1 MWEKKIQIVIKRKE
15 ERPFFKSKHSGMVKH
30 SPEINVA
37 DVKLFNGKLFCVI
50 LLSVKVCISESV
62 GGKLEK
68 GVLWWRENCREAV

>member
-1 MWEKKIQIVIKRKE
+1 
-15 ERPFFKSKHSGMVKH
+15 MVKH

-37 DVKLFNGKLFCVI
+37 DVKLFNRKLFCVI

-68 GVLWWRENCREAV
+68 GVL